1 MRIPTQRE
9 CFRLIAE
16 MRMLDHIVAHSIQVC
31 RVATL
36 LVDQLNACRLEI
48 NRELVRASALLHDIT
63 KTRSLTTGE
72 NHAATGCEYVS
83 QRGYPEV
90 GEVVGQHVQLKAA
103 PIDATPLAAEIVN
116 YADKRVLHDRVVPLE
131 QRMRYILERYGCK
144 AEFRERWQ
152 RLWSDYVT
160 METRIFRGL
169 RIAPRDLP
177 AFLDGGGLAAD
188 IAAYRKILARTER
201 PPENLTCEETAP

>member
-1 MRIPTQRE
+1 
-9 CFRLIAE
+9 
-16 MRMLDHIVAHSIQVC
+16 
-31 RVATL
+31 
-36 LVDQLNACRLEI
+36 
-48 NRELVRASALLHDIT
+48 
-63 KTRSLTTGE
+63 
-72 NHAATGCEYVS
+72 
-83 QRGYPEV
+83 
-90 GEVVGQHVQLKAA
+90 
-103 PIDATPLAAEIVN
+103 
-116 YADKRVLHDRVVPLE
+116 LHDRVVPLD
-131 QRMRYILERYGCK
+131 QRMQYILERYGCK

-169 RIAPRDLP
+169 RIAPRDLT